1 MIIRTIMTFAVVFTL
16 VVSAVAQDTKSNKK
30 VVVIKKTDD
39 NGKITESRTEAEGE
53 EAEALIKKMEAEEG
67 VSIKESGEKGKKIIR
82 IDKSITEKEVNPTSE
97 NKNVEITTEIING
110 NKKERYK
117 IIKSD
122 EEGEQTMEW
131 DGEGEM
137 PEDIRKELEQ
147 LDIDTEMEGDVM
159 RIHIDANDM
168 EKEDNDEKIIIHKKQ
183 KDGDKKQRML
193 WKERDRNP
201 EFPEGRNR
209 SLNMNTDRPNTN
221 KVSLGVMI
229 ENTDSGVVVTDI
241 VPGSAAESAGLRRG
255 DTILKINDKYIF
267 TINGLLEAL
276 NPFNPDEKVKIKYLR
291 EGQEK
296 SGSAKLKA
304 R

>member
-16 VVSAVAQDTKSNKK
+16 VVSATAQDTNTKKK
-30 VVVIKKTDD
+30 VVIVKKTDD
-39 NGKITESRTEAEGE
+39 NGKITESRTEAEGA
-53 EAEALIKKMEAEEG
+53 EADALIKKLEAEEG
-67 VSIKESGEKGKKIIR
+67 VSINESDEKGKKVIR
-82 IDKSITEKEVNPTSE
+82 IDKSTSEKEINSSD

-110 NKKERYK
+110 NKKERYR

-122 EEGEQTMEW
+122 EEGNQTMAW

-147 LDIDTEMEGDVM
+147 LDIDTEIEGDVM

-168 EKEDNDEKIIIHKKQ
+168 ENEENDERIVINKKLR
-183 KDGDKKQRML
+183 DGDKRQRMM
-193 WKERDRNP
+193 WKERDGKP
-201 EFPEGRNR
+201 SFPEGRNR
-209 SLNMNTDRPNTN
+209 SLSFKSDSPNTN

-229 ENTDSGVVVTDI
+229 ENTNSGVVVTDI

-276 NPFNPDEKVKIKYLR
+276 NPFNPDEKVKIKYIR
-291 EGQEK
+291 EGKEK
-296 SGSAKLKA
+296 SGSGKLNA

>member
-16 VVSAVAQDTKSNKK
+16 VVSATAQDTNTKKK
-30 VVVIKKTDD
+30 VVIVKKTDD
-39 NGKITESRTEAEGE
+39 NGKITESRTEAEGA
-53 EAEALIKKMEAEEG
+53 EADALIKKLEAEEG
-67 VSIKESGEKGKKIIR
+67 VSINESDEKGKKVIR
-82 IDKSITEKEVNPTSE
+82 IDKSTSEKEINSSD

-110 NKKERYK
+110 NKKERYR

-122 EEGEQTMEW
+122 EEGNQTMEW

-147 LDIDTEMEGDVM
+147 LDIDTEIEGDVM

-168 EKEDNDEKIIIHKKQ
+168 EKEENDERIVINKKLR
-183 KDGDKKQRML
+183 DGDKRQRMM
-193 WKERDRNP
+193 WKERDGKP
-201 EFPEGRNR
+201 SFPEGRNR
-209 SLNMNTDRPNTN
+209 SLSFKSDSPNTN

-229 ENTDSGVVVTDI
+229 ENTNSGVVVTDI

-276 NPFNPDEKVKIKYLR
+276 NPFNPDEKVKIKYIR
-291 EGQEK
+291 EGKEK
-296 SGSAKLKA
+296 SGSGKLNA

>member
-16 VVSAVAQDTKSNKK
+16 VVSATAQDTNTKKK
-30 VVVIKKTDD
+30 VVIVKKTDD
-39 NGKITESRTEAEGE
+39 NGKITESRTEAEGA
-53 EAEALIKKMEAEEG
+53 EADALIKKMEAEEG
-67 VSIKESGEKGKKIIR
+67 VSINESDEKGKKVIR
-82 IDKSITEKEVNPTSE
+82 IDKSTSEKEINSSD

-122 EEGEQTMEW
+122 EEGNQTMEW

-147 LDIDTEMEGDVM
+147 LDIDTEIEGDVM

-168 EKEDNDEKIIIHKKQ
+168 ENEENDERIVINKKLR
-183 KDGDKKQRML
+183 DGDKRQRMM
-193 WKERDRNP
+193 WKERDGKP
-201 EFPEGRNR
+201 SFPEGRNR
-209 SLNMNTDRPNTN
+209 SLSFKSDSPNTN

-229 ENTDSGVVVTDI
+229 ENTNSGVVVTDI

-276 NPFNPDEKVKIKYLR
+276 NPFNPDEKVKIKYIR
-291 EGQEK
+291 EGKENLAA
-296 SGSAKLKA
+296 GN
-304 R
+304 

>member
-1 MIIRTIMTFAVVFTL
+1 MTFAVVFTL
-16 VVSAVAQDTKSNKK
+16 VVSATAQDTNTKKK
-30 VVVIKKTDD
+30 VVIVKKTDD
-39 NGKITESRTEAEGE
+39 NGKITESRTEAEGA
-53 EAEALIKKMEAEEG
+53 EADALIKKMEAEEG
-67 VSIKESGEKGKKIIR
+67 VSINETDEKGKKVIR
-82 IDKSITEKEVNPTSE
+82 IDKSTSE
-97 NKNVEITTEIING
+97 KKINSSDNKNVEITTEIING

-122 EEGEQTMEW
+122 EEGDQTMEW

-168 EKEDNDEKIIIHKKQ
+168 EKEENDERIIINKKLR
-183 KDGDKKQRML
+183 DGDKRQRMM
-193 WKERDRNP
+193 WKERDGKP
-201 EFPEGRNR
+201 SFPEGRNR
-209 SLNMNTDRPNTN
+209 SLSFKSDSPNTN

-276 NPFNPDEKVKIKYLR
+276 NPFNPDEKVKIKYIR
-291 EGQEK
+291 EGKEK
-296 SGSAKLKA
+296 SGSGKLKA

>member
-16 VVSAVAQDTKSNKK
+16 VVSATAQDTNTKKK
-30 VVVIKKTDD
+30 VVIVKKTDD
-39 NGKITESRTEAEGE
+39 NGKITESRTEAEGA
-53 EAEALIKKMEAEEG
+53 EADALIKKLEAEEG
-67 VSIKESGEKGKKIIR
+67 VSINESDEKGKKVIR
-82 IDKSITEKEVNPTSE
+82 IDKSTSEKEINSSD

-122 EEGEQTMEW
+122 EEGDQTMEW

-147 LDIDTEMEGDVM
+147 LDIDTEIEGDVM

-168 EKEDNDEKIIIHKKQ
+168 EKEENDERIVINKKLR
-183 KDGDKKQRML
+183 DGDKRQRMM
-193 WKERDRNP
+193 WKERDGKP
-201 EFPEGRNR
+201 SFPEGRNR
-209 SLNMNTDRPNTN
+209 SLSFKSDSPNTN

-241 VPGSAAESAGLRRG
+241 VPGSAAESAGLGRG

-267 TINGLLEAL
+267 TINGLLESL
-276 NPFNPDEKVKIKYLR
+276 NPFNPDEKVKIKYIR
-291 EGQEK
+291 EGKEK
-296 SGSAKLKA
+296 SGSGKLKA

>member
-16 VVSAVAQDTKSNKK
+16 VVSATAQDTNTKKK
-30 VVVIKKTDD
+30 VVIVKKTDD
-39 NGKITESRTEAEGE
+39 NGKITESRTEAEGA
-53 EAEALIKKMEAEEG
+53 EADALIKKMEAEEG
-67 VSIKESGEKGKKIIR
+67 VSINESDEKGKKVIR
-82 IDKSITEKEVNPTSE
+82 IDKSTSEKEINSSD

-122 EEGEQTMEW
+122 EEGDQTLEW

-137 PEDIRKELEQ
+137 PEDIKKELEQ

-168 EKEDNDEKIIIHKKQ
+168 EKEENDERIVINKKLR
-183 KDGDKKQRML
+183 DGDKRQRMM
-193 WKERDRNP
+193 WKERDGKP
-201 EFPEGRNR
+201 SFPEGRNR
-209 SLNMNTDRPNTN
+209 SLSFKSDSPNTN

-276 NPFNPDEKVKIKYLR
+276 NPFNPDEKVKIKYIR
-291 EGQEK
+291 EGKEK
-296 SGSAKLKA
+296 SGSGKLKA

>member
-16 VVSAVAQDTKSNKK
+16 VVSATAQDTNTKKK
-30 VVVIKKTDD
+30 VVIVKKTDD
-39 NGKITESRTEAEGE
+39 NGKITESRTEAEGA
-53 EAEALIKKMEAEEG
+53 EADALIKKMEAEEG
-67 VSIKESGEKGKKIIR
+67 VSINESDEKGKKVIR
-82 IDKSITEKEVNPTSE
+82 IDKSTTEKEINSSD

-110 NKKERYK
+110 NKKEKYK

-122 EEGEQTMEW
+122 EEGDQTMEW

-147 LDIDTEMEGDVM
+147 LDIDTEIEGDVM
-159 RIHIDANDM
+159 RIHIDANGM
-168 EKEDNDEKIIIHKKQ
+168 EKEENDERIVINKKLR
-183 KDGDKKQRML
+183 DGDKRQRMM
-193 WKERDRNP
+193 WKERDGKP
-201 EFPEGRNR
+201 SFPEGRNR
-209 SLNMNTDRPNTN
+209 SLSFKSDSPNTN

-276 NPFNPDEKVKIKYLR
+276 NPFNPDEKVKIKYIR
-291 EGQEK
+291 EGKEK
-296 SGSAKLKA
+296 SGSGKLKA

>member
-16 VVSAVAQDTKSNKK
+16 VVSATAQDTNTKKK
-30 VVVIKKTDD
+30 VVIVKKTDD
-39 NGKITESRTEAEGE
+39 NGKITESRTEAEGA
-53 EAEALIKKMEAEEG
+53 EADALIKKLEAEEG
-67 VSIKESGEKGKKIIR
+67 VSINESDEKGKKVIR
-82 IDKSITEKEVNPTSE
+82 IDKSTSEKEINSSD

-110 NKKERYK
+110 NKKERYR

-122 EEGEQTMEW
+122 EEGNQTMEW

-147 LDIDTEMEGDVM
+147 LDIDTEIEGDVM

-168 EKEDNDEKIIIHKKQ
+168 ENEENDERIVINKKLR
-183 KDGDKKQRML
+183 DGDKRQRMM
-193 WKERDRNP
+193 WKERDGKP
-201 EFPEGRNR
+201 SFPEGRNR
-209 SLNMNTDRPNTN
+209 SLSFKSDSPNTN

-276 NPFNPDEKVKIKYLR
+276 NPFNPDEKVKIKYIR
-291 EGQEK
+291 EGKEK
-296 SGSAKLKA
+296 SGSGKLNA

>member
-1 MIIRTIMTFAVVFTL
+1 
-16 VVSAVAQDTKSNKK
+16 
-30 VVVIKKTDD
+30 
-39 NGKITESRTEAEGE
+39 
-53 EAEALIKKMEAEEG
+53 MEAEEG
-67 VSIKESGEKGKKIIR
+67 VSINESDEKGKKVIR
-82 IDKSITEKEVNPTSE
+82 IDKSTSE
-97 NKNVEITTEIING
+97 KKINSSDNKNVEITTEIING

-122 EEGEQTMEW
+122 EEGDQTMEW

-168 EKEDNDEKIIIHKKQ
+168 EKEENDERIVINKKQ
-183 KDGDKKQRML
+183 RDGDKRQRMM
-193 WKERDRNP
+193 WKERDGKP
-201 EFPEGRNR
+201 SFPEGRNR
-209 SLNMNTDRPNTN
+209 SLSFKSDSPNTN

-276 NPFNPDEKVKIKYLR
+276 NPFNPDEKVKIKYIR
-291 EGQEK
+291 EGKEK
-296 SGSAKLKA
+296 SGSGKLKA

>member
-16 VVSAVAQDTKSNKK
+16 VVSATAQDTNTKKK
-30 VVVIKKTDD
+30 VVIVKKTDD
-39 NGKITESRTEAEGE
+39 NGKITESRTEAEGA
-53 EAEALIKKMEAEEG
+53 EADALIKKMEAEEG
-67 VSIKESGEKGKKIIR
+67 VSINESDEKGKKVIR
-82 IDKSITEKEVNPTSE
+82 IDKSTSE
-97 NKNVEITTEIING
+97 KKINSSDNKNVEITTEIING

-122 EEGEQTMEW
+122 EEGDQTMEW

-168 EKEDNDEKIIIHKKQ
+168 EKEENDERIIINKKLR
-183 KDGDKKQRML
+183 DGDKRQRMM
-193 WKERDRNP
+193 WKERDGKP
-201 EFPEGRNR
+201 SFPEGRNR
-209 SLNMNTDRPNTN
+209 SLSFKSDSPNTN

-276 NPFNPDEKVKIKYLR
+276 NPFNPDEKVKIKYIR
-291 EGQEK
+291 EGKEK
-296 SGSAKLKA
+296 SGSGKLKA

>member
-16 VVSAVAQDTKSNKK
+16 VVSATAQDTNTKKK
-30 VVVIKKTDD
+30 VVIVKKTDD
-39 NGKITESRTEAEGE
+39 NGKITESRTEAEGA
-53 EAEALIKKMEAEEG
+53 EADALIKKMEAEEG
-67 VSIKESGEKGKKIIR
+67 VSINESDEKGKKVIR
-82 IDKSITEKEVNPTSE
+82 IDKSTSE
-97 NKNVEITTEIING
+97 KKINSSDNKNVEITTEIING

-122 EEGEQTMEW
+122 EEGDQTMEW

-168 EKEDNDEKIIIHKKQ
+168 EKEENDERIIINKKLR
-183 KDGDKKQRML
+183 DGDKRQRMM
-193 WKERDRNP
+193 WKERDGKP
-201 EFPEGRNR
+201 SFPEGRNR
-209 SLNMNTDRPNTN
+209 SLSFKSDSPNTN

-276 NPFNPDEKVKIKYLR
+276 NPFNPDEKVKIKYIR
-291 EGQEK
+291 EGKEK
-296 SGSAKLKA
+296 SGSGKLKA
-304 R
+304 K

>member
-16 VVSAVAQDTKSNKK
+16 VVSATAQDTNTKKK
-30 VVVIKKTDD
+30 VVIVKKTDD
-39 NGKITESRTEAEGE
+39 NGKITESRTEAEGA
-53 EAEALIKKMEAEEG
+53 EADALIKKLEAEEG
-67 VSIKESGEKGKKIIR
+67 VSINESDEKGKKVIR
-82 IDKSITEKEVNPTSE
+82 IDKSTSEKEINSSD

-110 NKKERYK
+110 NKKERYR

-122 EEGEQTMEW
+122 EEGNQTMEW

-147 LDIDTEMEGDVM
+147 LDIDTEIEGDVM

-168 EKEDNDEKIIIHKKQ
+168 ENEENDERIVINKKLR
-183 KDGDKKQRML
+183 DGDKRQRMM
-193 WKERDRNP
+193 WKERDGKP
-201 EFPEGRNR
+201 SFPEGRNR
-209 SLNMNTDRPNTN
+209 SLSFKSDSPNTN

-229 ENTDSGVVVTDI
+229 ENTNSGVVVTDI

-276 NPFNPDEKVKIKYLR
+276 NPFNPDEKVKIKYIR
-291 EGQEK
+291 EGKEK
-296 SGSAKLKA
+296 SGSGKLNA

>member
-1 MIIRTIMTFAVVFTL
+1 MTFAVVFTL
-16 VVSAVAQDTKSNKK
+16 VVSAAAQDTNTKKK
-30 VVVIKKTDD
+30 VVIVKKTDD
-39 NGKITESRTEAEGE
+39 NGKITESRTEAEGA
-53 EAEALIKKMEAEEG
+53 EADALIKKMEAEEG
-67 VSIKESGEKGKKIIR
+67 VSINESDEKGKKVIR
-82 IDKSITEKEVNPTSE
+82 IDKSMSEKKVNASD

-122 EEGEQTMEW
+122 EEGGQTLEW

-168 EKEDNDEKIIIHKKQ
+168 EKEKNDERIVIN
-183 KDGDKKQRML
+183 KKQRDGEKRQRMM
-193 WKERDRNP
+193 WKERDVKP
-201 EFPEGRNR
+201 SFPEGRNR
-209 SLNMNTDRPNTN
+209 SIGFKSDSPNTN

-276 NPFNPDEKVKIKYLR
+276 NPFNPDEKVKIKYIR
-291 EGQEK
+291 EGKEK
-296 SGSAKLKA
+296 SGSGKLKA

>member
-1 MIIRTIMTFAVVFTL
+1 MTFAVVFTL
-16 VVSAVAQDTKSNKK
+16 VVSATAQDTNTKKK
-30 VVVIKKTDD
+30 VVIVKKTDD
-39 NGKITESRTEAEGE
+39 NGKITESRTEAEGA
-53 EAEALIKKMEAEEG
+53 EADALIKKMEAEEG
-67 VSIKESGEKGKKIIR
+67 VSINESDEKGKKVIR
-82 IDKSITEKEVNPTSE
+82 IDKSTSE
-97 NKNVEITTEIING
+97 KKINSSDNKNVEITTEIING

-122 EEGEQTMEW
+122 EEGDQTMEW

-168 EKEDNDEKIIIHKKQ
+168 EKEENDERIVINKKQ
-183 KDGDKKQRML
+183 RDGDKRQRMM
-193 WKERDRNP
+193 WKERDGKP
-201 EFPEGRNR
+201 LFPEGRNR
-209 SLNMNTDRPNTN
+209 SLSFKSDSPNTN

-276 NPFNPDEKVKIKYLR
+276 NPFNPDEKVKIKFIR
-291 EGQEK
+291 EGKEK
-296 SGSAKLKA
+296 SGSGRLKA

>member
-16 VVSAVAQDTKSNKK
+16 VVSATAQDTNTKKK
-30 VVVIKKTDD
+30 VVIVKKTDD
-39 NGKITESRTEAEGE
+39 NGKITESRTEAEGA
-53 EAEALIKKMEAEEG
+53 EADALIKKMEAEEG
-67 VSIKESGEKGKKIIR
+67 VSINESDEKGKKVIR
-82 IDKSITEKEVNPTSE
+82 IDKSTSEKEINSSD

-122 EEGEQTMEW
+122 EEGDQTMEW

-147 LDIDTEMEGDVM
+147 LDIDTEIEGDVM

-168 EKEDNDEKIIIHKKQ
+168 EKDENDERIIINKKQ
-183 KDGDKKQRML
+183 GNGDKRQRMM
-193 WKERDRNP
+193 WKERDGKP
-201 EFPEGRNR
+201 SFPEGRNR
-209 SLNMNTDRPNTN
+209 SLSFKSDSPNTN

-229 ENTDSGVVVTDI
+229 EKTDSGVVVTDI

-276 NPFNPDEKVKIKYLR
+276 NPFNPDEKVKIKYIR
-291 EGQEK
+291 EGKEK
-296 SGSAKLKA
+296 SGSGKLKA

>member
-1 MIIRTIMTFAVVFTL
+1 MTFAVVFTL
-16 VVSAVAQDTKSNKK
+16 VVSAAAQDTNTKKK
-30 VVVIKKTDD
+30 VVIVKKTDD
-39 NGKITESRTEAEGE
+39 NGKITESRTEAEGA
-53 EAEALIKKMEAEEG
+53 EADALIKKMEAEEG
-67 VSIKESGEKGKKIIR
+67 LSINESDEKGKKVIR
-82 IDKSITEKEVNPTSE
+82 IDKSMSEKKINSSD

-122 EEGEQTMEW
+122 EEGDQTLEW

-137 PEDIRKELEQ
+137 PEDIKKELEQ

-168 EKEDNDEKIIIHKKQ
+168 EKEENDERIVINKKLR
-183 KDGDKKQRML
+183 DGDKRQRMM
-193 WKERDRNP
+193 WKERDGKP
-201 EFPEGRNR
+201 SFPEGRNR
-209 SLNMNTDRPNTN
+209 SLSFKSDSPNTN

-276 NPFNPDEKVKIKYLR
+276 NPFNPDERVKIKYIR
-291 EGQEK
+291 EGKEK
-296 SGSAKLKA
+296 SGSGKLKA

>member
-16 VVSAVAQDTKSNKK
+16 VVSATAQDTNTKKK
-30 VVVIKKTDD
+30 VVIVKKTDN
-39 NGKITESRTEAEGE
+39 NGKITESRTEAEGA
-53 EAEALIKKMEAEEG
+53 EADALIKKMEAEEG
-67 VSIKESGEKGKKIIR
+67 VSINESDEKGKKVIR
-82 IDKSITEKEVNPTSE
+82 IDKSMSEKKINSSD

-122 EEGEQTMEW
+122 EEGDQTMEW

-168 EKEDNDEKIIIHKKQ
+168 EKEENDERIVINKKLR
-183 KDGDKKQRML
+183 DGDKRQRMM
-193 WKERDRNP
+193 WKERDGKP
-201 EFPEGRNR
+201 SFPEGRNR
-209 SLNMNTDRPNTN
+209 SLSFKSDSPNTN

-276 NPFNPDEKVKIKYLR
+276 NPFNPDEKVKIKYIR
-291 EGQEK
+291 EGKEK
-296 SGSAKLKA
+296 SGSGKLKA

>member
-16 VVSAVAQDTKSNKK
+16 VVSATAQDTNTKKK
-30 VVVIKKTDD
+30 VVIVKKTDD
-39 NGKITESRTEAEGE
+39 NGKITESRTEAEGA
-53 EAEALIKKMEAEEG
+53 EADALIKKMEAEEG
-67 VSIKESGEKGKKIIR
+67 VSINESDEKGKKVIR
-82 IDKSITEKEVNPTSE
+82 IDKSTSEKEINSSD

-122 EEGEQTMEW
+122 EEGDQTMEW

-147 LDIDTEMEGDVM
+147 LDIDTEIEGDVM

-168 EKEDNDEKIIIHKKQ
+168 EKEENDERIVINKKLR
-183 KDGDKKQRML
+183 DGDKRQRMM
-193 WKERDRNP
+193 WKERDGKP
-201 EFPEGRNR
+201 SFPEGRNR
-209 SLNMNTDRPNTN
+209 SLSFKSDSPNTN

-276 NPFNPDEKVKIKYLR
+276 NPFNPDEKVKIKYIR
-291 EGQEK
+291 EGKEK
-296 SGSAKLKA
+296 SGSGKLKA

>member
-16 VVSAVAQDTKSNKK
+16 VVSATAQDTNTKKK
-30 VVVIKKTDD
+30 VVIVKKTDD
-39 NGKITESRTEAEGE
+39 NGKITESRTEAEGA
-53 EAEALIKKMEAEEG
+53 EADALIKKMEAEEG
-67 VSIKESGEKGKKIIR
+67 VSINESDEKGKKVIR
-82 IDKSITEKEVNPTSE
+82 IDKSMSEKEINSSD

-122 EEGEQTMEW
+122 EEGDQTMEW

-168 EKEDNDEKIIIHKKQ
+168 EKEENDERIVINKKLR
-183 KDGDKKQRML
+183 DGDKRQRMM
-193 WKERDRNP
+193 WKERDGKP
-201 EFPEGRNR
+201 SFPEGRNR
-209 SLNMNTDRPNTN
+209 SLSFKSDSPNTN

-276 NPFNPDEKVKIKYLR
+276 NPFNPDEKVKIKYIR
-291 EGQEK
+291 EGKEK
-296 SGSAKLKA
+296 SGSGKLKA

>member
-1 MIIRTIMTFAVVFTL
+1 MTFAVVFTL
-16 VVSAVAQDTKSNKK
+16 VVSATAQDTNTKKK
-30 VVVIKKTDD
+30 VVIVKKTDD
-39 NGKITESRTEAEGE
+39 NGKITESRTEAEGA
-53 EAEALIKKMEAEEG
+53 EADALIKKMEAEEG
-67 VSIKESGEKGKKIIR
+67 VSINESDEKGKKVIR
-82 IDKSITEKEVNPTSE
+82 IDKSTSEKEINSSD

-122 EEGEQTMEW
+122 EEGDQTMEW

-147 LDIDTEMEGDVM
+147 LDIDTEIEGDVM

-168 EKEDNDEKIIIHKKQ
+168 EKEENDERIVINKKLR
-183 KDGDKKQRML
+183 DGDKRQRMM
-193 WKERDRNP
+193 WKERDGKP
-201 EFPEGRNR
+201 SFPEGRNR
-209 SLNMNTDRPNTN
+209 SLSFKSDSPNTN

-276 NPFNPDEKVKIKYLR
+276 NPFNPDEKVKIKYIR
-291 EGQEK
+291 EGKEK
-296 SGSAKLKA
+296 SGSGKLKA

>member
-16 VVSAVAQDTKSNKK
+16 VVSATAQDTNTKKK
-30 VVVIKKTDD
+30 VVIVKKTDD
-39 NGKITESRTEAEGE
+39 NGKITESRTEAEGA
-53 EAEALIKKMEAEEG
+53 EADALIKKMEAEEG
-67 VSIKESGEKGKKIIR
+67 VSINESDEKGKKVIR
-82 IDKSITEKEVNPTSE
+82 IDKSMSEKEINSSD

-122 EEGEQTMEW
+122 EEGDQTMEW

-137 PEDIRKELEQ
+137 LEDIRKELEQ

-168 EKEDNDEKIIIHKKQ
+168 EKEENDERIVINKKLR
-183 KDGDKKQRML
+183 DGDKRQRMM
-193 WKERDRNP
+193 WKERDGKP
-201 EFPEGRNR
+201 SFPEGRNR
-209 SLNMNTDRPNTN
+209 SLSFKSDSPNTN

-276 NPFNPDEKVKIKYLR
+276 NPFNPDEKVKIKYIR
-291 EGQEK
+291 EGKEK
-296 SGSAKLKA
+296 SGSGKLKA

>member
-16 VVSAVAQDTKSNKK
+16 VVSATAQDTNTKKK
-30 VVVIKKTDD
+30 VVIVKKTDD
-39 NGKITESRTEAEGE
+39 NGKITESRTEAEGA
-53 EAEALIKKMEAEEG
+53 EADALIKKMEAEEG
-67 VSIKESGEKGKKIIR
+67 VSINESDEKGKKVIR
-82 IDKSITEKEVNPTSE
+82 IDKSMSEKKINSSD

-122 EEGEQTMEW
+122 EEGDQTLEW

-137 PEDIRKELEQ
+137 PEDIKKELEQ

-168 EKEDNDEKIIIHKKQ
+168 EKEENDERIVINKKLR
-183 KDGDKKQRML
+183 DGDKRQRMM
-193 WKERDRNP
+193 WKERDGKP
-201 EFPEGRNR
+201 SFPEGRNR
-209 SLNMNTDRPNTN
+209 SLSFKSDSPNTN

-276 NPFNPDEKVKIKYLR
+276 NPFNPDEKVKIKYIR
-291 EGQEK
+291 EGKEK
-296 SGSAKLKA
+296 SGSGKLKA

>member
-16 VVSAVAQDTKSNKK
+16 VVSATAQDTNTKKK
-30 VVVIKKTDD
+30 VVIVKKTDD
-39 NGKITESRTEAEGE
+39 NGKITESRTEAEGA
-53 EAEALIKKMEAEEG
+53 EADALIKKMEAEEG
-67 VSIKESGEKGKKIIR
+67 VSINESDEKGKKVIR
-82 IDKSITEKEVNPTSE
+82 IDKSTSEKEINSSD

-122 EEGEQTMEW
+122 EEGDQTMEW

-147 LDIDTEMEGDVM
+147 LDIDTEIEGDVM

-168 EKEDNDEKIIIHKKQ
+168 EKEENDERIIINKKLR
-183 KDGDKKQRML
+183 DGDKRQRMM
-193 WKERDRNP
+193 WKERDGKP
-201 EFPEGRNR
+201 SFPEGRNR
-209 SLNMNTDRPNTN
+209 SLSFKSDSPNTN

-267 TINGLLEAL
+267 TINGLLESL
-276 NPFNPDEKVKIKYLR
+276 NPFNPDEKVKIKYIR
-291 EGQEK
+291 EGKEK
-296 SGSAKLKA
+296 SGSGKLKA

>member
-16 VVSAVAQDTKSNKK
+16 VVSATAQDTNTKKK
-30 VVVIKKTDD
+30 VVIVKKTDD
-39 NGKITESRTEAEGE
+39 NGKITESRTEAEGA
-53 EAEALIKKMEAEEG
+53 EADALIKKMEAEEG
-67 VSIKESGEKGKKIIR
+67 VSINESDEKGKKVIR
-82 IDKSITEKEVNPTSE
+82 IDKSMSEKEINSSD
-97 NKNVEITTEIING
+97 NRNVEITTEIING

-122 EEGEQTMEW
+122 EEGNQTMEW

-147 LDIDTEMEGDVM
+147 LDIDTEIEGDVM

-168 EKEDNDEKIIIHKKQ
+168 EKEENDERIVINKKLR
-183 KDGDKKQRML
+183 DGDKRQRMM
-193 WKERDRNP
+193 WKERDGKP
-201 EFPEGRNR
+201 SFPEGRNR
-209 SLNMNTDRPNTN
+209 SLSFKSDSPNTN

-276 NPFNPDEKVKIKYLR
+276 NPFNPDEKVKIKYIR
-291 EGQEK
+291 EGKEK
-296 SGSAKLKA
+296 SGSGKLKA

>member
-16 VVSAVAQDTKSNKK
+16 VVSAAAQDTNTKKK
-30 VVVIKKTDD
+30 VVIVKKTDD
-39 NGKITESRTEAEGE
+39 NGKITESRTEAEGA
-53 EAEALIKKMEAEEG
+53 EADALIKKMEAEEG
-67 VSIKESGEKGKKIIR
+67 VSINESDEKGKKVIR
-82 IDKSITEKEVNPTSE
+82 IDKSMSEKKVNASD

-122 EEGEQTMEW
+122 EEGDQTLEW

-147 LDIDTEMEGDVM
+147 LDIDTEIEGDVM

-168 EKEDNDEKIIIHKKQ
+168 EKEKNDERIVIN
-183 KDGDKKQRML
+183 KKQRDGEKRQRMM
-193 WKERDRNP
+193 WKERDGKS
-201 EFPEGRNR
+201 FPEGRSR
-209 SLNMNTDRPNTN
+209 SIGFKSDSPNTN

-241 VPGSAAESAGLRRG
+241 VSGSAAESVGLRRG

-276 NPFNPDEKVKIKYLR
+276 NPFNPDEKVKIKYIR
-291 EGQEK
+291 EGKEK
-296 SGSAKLKA
+296 SGSGKLKA

>member
-16 VVSAVAQDTKSNKK
+16 VVSATAQDTNTKKK
-30 VVVIKKTDD
+30 VVIVKKTDD
-39 NGKITESRTEAEGE
+39 NGKITESRTEAEGA
-53 EAEALIKKMEAEEG
+53 EADALIKKLEAEEG
-67 VSIKESGEKGKKIIR
+67 VSINESDEKGKKVIR
-82 IDKSITEKEVNPTSE
+82 IDKSTSE
-97 NKNVEITTEIING
+97 KKINSSDNKNVEITTEIING

-122 EEGEQTMEW
+122 EEGDQTMEW

-147 LDIDTEMEGDVM
+147 LDIDTEIEGDVM

-168 EKEDNDEKIIIHKKQ
+168 EKEENDERIVINKKLR
-183 KDGDKKQRML
+183 DGDKRQRMM
-193 WKERDRNP
+193 WKERDGKP
-201 EFPEGRNR
+201 SFPEGRNR
-209 SLNMNTDRPNTN
+209 SLSFKSDSPNTN

-276 NPFNPDEKVKIKYLR
+276 NPFNPDEKVKIKYIR
-291 EGQEK
+291 EGKEK
-296 SGSAKLKA
+296 SGSGKLKA

>member
-16 VVSAVAQDTKSNKK
+16 VVSATAQDTNTKKK
-30 VVVIKKTDD
+30 VVIVKKTDD
-39 NGKITESRTEAEGE
+39 NGKITESRTEAEGA
-53 EAEALIKKMEAEEG
+53 EADALIKKMEAEEG
-67 VSIKESGEKGKKIIR
+67 VSINESDEKGKKVIR
-82 IDKSITEKEVNPTSE
+82 IDKSMSEKEINSSD

-122 EEGEQTMEW
+122 EEGDQTMEW

-147 LDIDTEMEGDVM
+147 LDIDTEIEGDVM

-168 EKEDNDEKIIIHKKQ
+168 EKEENDERIVINKKLR
-183 KDGDKKQRML
+183 DGDKRQRMM
-193 WKERDRNP
+193 WKERDGKP
-201 EFPEGRNR
+201 SFPEGRNR
-209 SLNMNTDRPNTN
+209 SLSFKSDSPNTN

-276 NPFNPDEKVKIKYLR
+276 NPFNPDEKVKIKYIR
-291 EGQEK
+291 EGKEK
-296 SGSAKLKA
+296 SGSGKLKA

>member
-1 MIIRTIMTFAVVFTL
+1 MTFAVVFTL
-16 VVSAVAQDTKSNKK
+16 VVSATAQDTNTKKK
-30 VVVIKKTDD
+30 VVIVKKTDD
-39 NGKITESRTEAEGE
+39 NGKITESRTEAEGA
-53 EAEALIKKMEAEEG
+53 EADALIKKMEAEEG
-67 VSIKESGEKGKKIIR
+67 VSINESDEKGKKVIR
-82 IDKSITEKEVNPTSE
+82 IDKSMSEKEINSSD

-122 EEGEQTMEW
+122 EEGDQTMEW

-147 LDIDTEMEGDVM
+147 LDIDTEIEGDVM

-168 EKEDNDEKIIIHKKQ
+168 EKEENDERIVINKKLR
-183 KDGDKKQRML
+183 DGDKRQRMM
-193 WKERDRNP
+193 WKERDGKP
-201 EFPEGRNR
+201 SFPEGRNR
-209 SLNMNTDRPNTN
+209 SLSFKSDSPNTN

-276 NPFNPDEKVKIKYLR
+276 NPFNPDEKVKIKYIR
-291 EGQEK
+291 EGKEK
-296 SGSAKLKA
+296 SGSGKLKA

>member
-16 VVSAVAQDTKSNKK
+16 VVSATAQDTNTKKK
-30 VVVIKKTDD
+30 VVIVKKTDD
-39 NGKITESRTEAEGE
+39 NGKITESRTEAEGA
-53 EAEALIKKMEAEEG
+53 EADALIKKMEAEEG
-67 VSIKESGEKGKKIIR
+67 VSINESDEKGKKVIR
-82 IDKSITEKEVNPTSE
+82 IDKSMSEKEINSSD

-122 EEGEQTMEW
+122 EEGDQTMEW

-168 EKEDNDEKIIIHKKQ
+168 EKEENDERIVINKKLR
-183 KDGDKKQRML
+183 DGDKRQRMM
-193 WKERDRNP
+193 WKERDGKP
-201 EFPEGRNR
+201 SFPEGRNR
-209 SLNMNTDRPNTN
+209 SLSFKSDSPNTN

-229 ENTDSGVVVTDI
+229 ENTNSGVVVTDI

-276 NPFNPDEKVKIKYLR
+276 NPFNPDEKVKIKYIR
-291 EGQEK
+291 EGKEK
-296 SGSAKLKA
+296 SGSGKLNA

>member
-1 MIIRTIMTFAVVFTL
+1 MIIRTIMTFAVAFTL
-16 VVSAVAQDTKSNKK
+16 VVSATAQDTNTKKK
-30 VVVIKKTDD
+30 VVIVKKTDD
-39 NGKITESRTEAEGE
+39 NGKITESRTEAEGA
-53 EAEALIKKMEAEEG
+53 EADALIKKMEAEEG
-67 VSIKESGEKGKKIIR
+67 VSINESDEKGKKVIR
-82 IDKSITEKEVNPTSE
+82 IDKSTSE
-97 NKNVEITTEIING
+97 KKINSSDNKNVEITTEIING

-122 EEGEQTMEW
+122 EEGDQTMEW

-168 EKEDNDEKIIIHKKQ
+168 EKEENDERIIINKKLR
-183 KDGDKKQRML
+183 DGDKRQRMM
-193 WKERDRNP
+193 WKERDGKP
-201 EFPEGRNR
+201 SFPEGRNR
-209 SLNMNTDRPNTN
+209 SLSFKSDSPNTN

-276 NPFNPDEKVKIKYLR
+276 NPFNPDEKVKIKYIR
-291 EGQEK
+291 EGKEK
-296 SGSAKLKA
+296 SGSGKLKA
-304 R
+304 K

>member
-16 VVSAVAQDTKSNKK
+16 VVSATAQDTNTKKK
-30 VVVIKKTDD
+30 VVIVKKTDD
-39 NGKITESRTEAEGE
+39 NGKITESRTEAEGA
-53 EAEALIKKMEAEEG
+53 EADALIKKLEAEEG
-67 VSIKESGEKGKKIIR
+67 VSINESDEKGKKVIR
-82 IDKSITEKEVNPTSE
+82 IDKSMSEKKINSSD

-122 EEGEQTMEW
+122 EEGDQTMEW

-168 EKEDNDEKIIIHKKQ
+168 EKEENDERIVINKKLR
-183 KDGDKKQRML
+183 DGDKRQRMM
-193 WKERDRNP
+193 WKERDGKP
-201 EFPEGRNR
+201 SFPEGRNR
-209 SLNMNTDRPNTN
+209 SLSFKSDSPNTN

-267 TINGLLEAL
+267 TINGLLESL
-276 NPFNPDEKVKIKYLR
+276 NPFNPDEKVKIKYIR
-291 EGQEK
+291 EGKEK
-296 SGSAKLKA
+296 SGSGKLKA

>member
-16 VVSAVAQDTKSNKK
+16 VVSAAAQDTNTKKK
-30 VVVIKKTDD
+30 VVIVKKTDD
-39 NGKITESRTEAEGE
+39 NGKITESRTEAEGA
-53 EAEALIKKMEAEEG
+53 EADALIKKMEAEEG
-67 VSIKESGEKGKKIIR
+67 VSINESDEKGKKVIR
-82 IDKSITEKEVNPTSE
+82 IDKSMSEEKVNASD

-122 EEGEQTMEW
+122 EEGDQTLEW

-147 LDIDTEMEGDVM
+147 LDIDTEIEGDVM

-168 EKEDNDEKIIIHKKQ
+168 EKEKNDERIVIN
-183 KDGDKKQRML
+183 KKQRDGEKRQRMM
-193 WKERDRNP
+193 WKERDGKS
-201 EFPEGRNR
+201 FPEGRSR
-209 SLNMNTDRPNTN
+209 SIGFKSDSPNTN

-241 VPGSAAESAGLRRG
+241 VSGSAAESVGLRRG

-276 NPFNPDEKVKIKYLR
+276 NPFNPDEKVKIKYIR
-291 EGQEK
+291 EGKEK
-296 SGSAKLKA
+296 SGSGKLKA